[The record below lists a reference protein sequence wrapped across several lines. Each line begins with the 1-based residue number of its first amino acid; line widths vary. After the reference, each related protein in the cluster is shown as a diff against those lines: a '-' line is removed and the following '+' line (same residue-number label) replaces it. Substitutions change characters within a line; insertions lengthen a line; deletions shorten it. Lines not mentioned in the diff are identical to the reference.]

1 MEQKEE
7 KKEKKRLNF
16 NFKLFKQKVNIIFN
30 ELKPLLKNPK
40 VWIAV
45 FIIWYI
51 ESPIM
56 VMINKGFFNVS
67 LISLY
72 LNPFKLAFEF
82 ITCLG
87 VIWTF
92 IKFNLSIFFI
102 FIIICLV
109 MHLLG
114 IETEKLIDIKKILL
128 LKDYI
133 GEKEGEFEYA
143 KSGEYGTAKWA
154 TLKSI
159 EKANRDNLNSH
170 ADPYVAITS
179 KGDDGLL
186 FGYWMNPNGTN
197 SRKIITLPKKTSLN
211 RNVAVFGSSGSMKS
225 RSFVIPNI
233 LNLIKNNESLFVT
246 DPKGELLAK
255 TYDVL
260 IANGYTVKAFNINN
274 IPCSDRWNVLQEIK
288 DEQTASIFAKSI
300 IENTKDRGEK
310 GDSFWD
316 NHYVNFLKA
325 IALYVRYTEKEE
337 NQNMAK
343 VYEYITY
350 EEGLEGLKAL
360 FDKID
365 NTHPAKQAW
374 ITFNTATGNEKVAAG
389 VISGLS
395 IKLDTLQI
403 PSFRDLLSG
412 NDIDLTAPG
421 REKCAYFVVVPDTHA
436 TFNFL
441 AGLFFTFAFINLID
455 FADKLGDA
463 LPYHV
468 NFLLDEFPNIAKIP
482 DFEKKISTV
491 RSRGVSICVIFQTL
505 LQLESRYSK
514 EVASEILGNCDSKV
528 FLGANEID
536 TATYISKMLDD
547 TTIKVKTKIKG
558 AYSFFDDKVS
568 TGVAKR
574 ELKKPGEVL
583 KKPRTQSYVL
593 LSGLDPIKAL
603 KMDYTKHSM
612 GNEVKEHYIYD
623 MLKPWSSKYHEK
635 YLEEMCKQL
644 RKAINKVDSVKNSD
658 SEVKSI
664 LNNIVLENE
673 TIISDEKEKITE
685 SIKNIQNQSLNNSS
699 ENKFRIRKRTEEDS
713 TKEQIALNM
722 KELISIQDDD
732 INKKLEKLE
741 NTLMI
746 LEDKLKEIRKKKE
759 IYQEEKSS
767 KILEL
772 KTELNNINQI
782 NELMTLDE
790 EVTNLINDTTTTED
804 QLFNLRELKSSIAAK
819 REELIK
825 INKDKLN
832 NKFKQQIGNI
842 KIILENSNITTEEL
856 EKARYKLNECR
867 LFAEENNLQEIQLE
881 KINELDALRDKLSE
895 ELYQK
900 NLKENS
906 LINEEDSWANEYI
919 DNEYIDIDDAYV
931 EINNI
936 IDNNENQGPL
946 VNDCLT
952 IEEIE
957 KNELKDLEEESINI
971 NKVKE
976 KTLENEPK
984 NNQKQKND
992 ENVKKINGN
1001 NTKKCENNTKVL
1013 YNKNE
1018 KINKTF
1024 KNNSK
1029 NNFKSS
1035 KKSSSTI
1042 ELDI

>member
-1 MEQKEE
+1 
-7 KKEKKRLNF
+7 
-16 NFKLFKQKVNIIFN
+16 
-30 ELKPLLKNPK
+30 
-40 VWIAV
+40 
-45 FIIWYI
+45 
-51 ESPIM
+51 
-56 VMINKGFFNVS
+56 
-67 LISLY
+67 
-72 LNPFKLAFEF
+72 
-82 ITCLG
+82 
-87 VIWTF
+87 
-92 IKFNLSIFFI
+92 
-102 FIIICLV
+102 
-109 MHLLG
+109 
-114 IETEKLIDIKKILL
+114 
-128 LKDYI
+128 
-133 GEKEGEFEYA
+133 
-143 KSGEYGTAKWA
+143 
-154 TLKSI
+154 
-159 EKANRDNLNSH
+159 
-170 ADPYVAITS
+170 
-179 KGDDGLL
+179 
-186 FGYWMNPNGTN
+186 
-197 SRKIITLPKKTSLN
+197 
-211 RNVAVFGSSGSMKS
+211 
-225 RSFVIPNI
+225 
-233 LNLIKNNESLFVT
+233 
-246 DPKGELLAK
+246 
-255 TYDVL
+255 
-260 IANGYTVKAFNINN
+260 
-274 IPCSDRWNVLQEIK
+274 
-288 DEQTASIFAKSI
+288 
-300 IENTKDRGEK
+300 
-310 GDSFWD
+310 
-316 NHYVNFLKA
+316 
-325 IALYVRYTEKEE
+325 
-337 NQNMAK
+337 MAK

-547 TTIKVKTKIKG
+547 TTIKVKTTIKG

-574 ELKKPGEVL
+574 ELRKPGEVL

-635 YLEEMCKQL
+635 YLNEMCIQL
-644 RKAINKVDSVKNSD
+644 RKAINKVDSAKDSD
-658 SEVKSI
+658 SEVKNV
-664 LNNIVLENE
+664 LNNIALENE
-673 TIISDEKEKITE
+673 TIITNERERIAE
-685 SIKNIQNQSLNNSS
+685 SLKNIQNESLNNSS
-699 ENKFRIRKRTEEDS
+699 KNKLKIRKRTEDDS

-722 KELISIQDDD
+722 KELVSGQDDD
-732 INKKLEKLE
+732 VNKKLEKLE

-746 LEDKLKEIRKKKE
+746 LEAKLQEIREKKE
-759 IYQEEKSS
+759 ITKEKRSS
-767 KILEL
+767 RIFEL
-772 KTELNNINQI
+772 K
-782 NELMTLDE
+782 NELETITQMNELSSLDE
-790 EVTNLINDTTTTED
+790 EVTNLINDITTTDD
-804 QLFNLRELKSSIAAK
+804 QLFDLKELKSSISEK

-825 INKDKLN
+825 NNKDKLN

-842 KIILENSNITTEEL
+842 KTLLDNPNITTEEL
-856 EKARYKLNECR
+856 EKVRYKLNECR

-881 KINELDALRDKLSE
+881 KLNELDEVRDKLSE
-895 ELYQK
+895 ELYNK
-900 NLKENS
+900 NLKEDT

-919 DNEYIDIDDAYV
+919 DVEYAAMDNLIDIP
-931 EINNI
+931 
-936 IDNNENQGPL
+936 ENQEPF
-946 VNDCLT
+946 VNESLT
-952 IEEIE
+952 IEEKE
-957 KNELKDLEEESINI
+957 KEELEESTVIVEVTENS
-971 NKVKE
+971 
-976 KTLENEPK
+976 LENDK
-984 NNQKQKND
+984 NSEKIKNKTTKRQKND

-1001 NTKKCENNTKVL
+1001 KPKKCENSPKVL

-1018 KINKTF
+1018 KINKTL